1 MQKIFETLFDIF
13 YLTTVIY
20 LGITMMKK
28 SKGSKEFF
36 LFGLMALVLGL
47 GDAFHLVPR
56 AVALN
61 TKGLEAF
68 TFYLGLGKAITSVTM
83 TIFYVLL
90 YYVYKERY
98 KVNNKKL
105 DITIYILAIA
115 RILLSLMPQ
124 NKWFSKDAP
133 LSWGIYRNIPFL
145 VLGILIIVL
154 FYQKQKE
161 TRDKNFKYL
170 WLTIVLSFAFYLPVV
185 LFSSK
190 VPALGAL
197 MVPKTCAYIWTVLIG
212 YSTMKMEVKNEKE
225 IC

>member
-28 SKGSKEFF
+28 SKGRKEFF

-61 TKGLEAF
+61 TKGLDAF

>member
-47 GDAFHLVPR
+47 GDSFHLIPR

-61 TKGLEAF
+61 TKGLDAF

-90 YYVYKERY
+90 YHVYNERY
-98 KVNNKKL
+98 QVNEKRL
-105 DITIYILAIA
+105 DITIYILALA

-124 NKWFSKDAP
+124 NEWFSKNPP
-133 LSWGIYRNIPFL
+133 LSWGIYRNFPFL
-145 VLGILIIVL
+145 ILGILIIIL
-154 FYQKQKE
+154 FYKKQKE
-161 TRDKNFKYL
+161 TSDQNFKYL

-212 YSTMKMEVKNEKE
+212 YKSMKKEV
-225 IC
+225 

>member
-61 TKGLEAF
+61 TKGLDAF

-98 KVNNKKL
+98 KVNNKKF

>member
-47 GDAFHLVPR
+47 GDSFHLIPR

-61 TKGLEAF
+61 TKGLDAF

-90 YYVYKERY
+90 YHVYKERY
-98 KVNNKKL
+98 QVNEKRL
-105 DITIYILAIA
+105 DITIYILALA
-115 RILLSLMPQ
+115 RIILSLMPQ
-124 NKWFSKDAP
+124 NEWFSKNPP
-133 LSWGIYRNIPFL
+133 LSWGIYRNFPFL
-145 VLGILIIVL
+145 ILGILIIIL
-154 FYQKQKE
+154 FYKKQKE
-161 TRDKNFKYL
+161 TSDQNFKDL

-212 YSTMKMEVKNEKE
+212 YKSVKKEV
-225 IC
+225 

>member
-47 GDAFHLVPR
+47 GDSFHLIPR

-61 TKGLEAF
+61 TKGLDAF

-90 YYVYKERY
+90 YHVYKERY
-98 KVNNKKL
+98 QVNEKRL
-105 DITIYILAIA
+105 DITIYILALA

-124 NKWFSKDAP
+124 NEWFSKNPP
-133 LSWGIYRNIPFL
+133 LSWGIYRNFPFL
-145 VLGILIIVL
+145 ILGILIIIL
-154 FYQKQKE
+154 FYKKQKE
-161 TRDKNFKYL
+161 TSDQNFKYL

-212 YSTMKMEVKNEKE
+212 YKSMKKEV
-225 IC
+225 

>member
-47 GDAFHLVPR
+47 GDSFHLIPR

-61 TKGLEAF
+61 TKGLDAF

-90 YYVYKERY
+90 YHVYKERY
-98 KVNNKKL
+98 QVNEKRL
-105 DITIYILAIA
+105 DITIYILALA
-115 RILLSLMPQ
+115 RIFLSLMPQ
-124 NKWFSKDAP
+124 NEWFSKNPP
-133 LSWGIYRNIPFL
+133 LSWGIYRNFPFL
-145 VLGILIIVL
+145 ILGILIIIL
-154 FYQKQKE
+154 YYKKQKE
-161 TRDKNFKYL
+161 TSDQNFKYL
-170 WLTIVLSFAFYLPVV
+170 WLTIALSFAFYLPVV

-212 YSTMKMEVKNEKE
+212 YKSMKKEV
-225 IC
+225 

>member
-1 MQKIFETLFDIF
+1 MKKIFETLFDIF

-61 TKGLEAF
+61 TKGLDAF

>member
-61 TKGLEAF
+61 TKGLDAF

>member
-47 GDAFHLVPR
+47 GDSFHLIPR

-61 TKGLEAF
+61 TKGLDAF

-90 YYVYKERY
+90 YHVYNERY
-98 KVNNKKL
+98 QVNEKRL
-105 DITIYILAIA
+105 DITIYILALA
-115 RILLSLMPQ
+115 RIILSLMPQ
-124 NKWFSKDAP
+124 NEWFSKNPP
-133 LSWGIYRNIPFL
+133 LSWGIYRNFPFL
-145 VLGILIIVL
+145 ILGILIIIL
-154 FYQKQKE
+154 FYKKQKE
-161 TRDKNFKYL
+161 TSDQNFKYL

-212 YSTMKMEVKNEKE
+212 YKSMKKE
-225 IC
+225 A

>member
-47 GDAFHLVPR
+47 GDSFHLIPR

-61 TKGLEAF
+61 TKGLDAF
-68 TFYLGLGKAITSVTM
+68 TFYLGFGKAITSVTM

-90 YYVYKERY
+90 YHVYKERY
-98 KVNNKKL
+98 QVNEKRL
-105 DITIYILAIA
+105 DITIYILALA
-115 RILLSLMPQ
+115 RIILSLMPQ
-124 NKWFSKDAP
+124 NEWFSKNPP
-133 LSWGIYRNIPFL
+133 LSWGIYRNFPFL
-145 VLGILIIVL
+145 ILGILIIIL
-154 FYQKQKE
+154 FYKKQKE
-161 TRDKNFKYL
+161 TSDQNFKYL

-212 YSTMKMEVKNEKE
+212 YKSMKKEV
-225 IC
+225 

>member
-47 GDAFHLVPR
+47 GDSFHLIPR

-61 TKGLEAF
+61 TKGLDAF

-90 YYVYKERY
+90 YHVYKERY
-98 KVNNKKL
+98 QVNEKRL
-105 DITIYILAIA
+105 DITIYILALA
-115 RILLSLMPQ
+115 RIILSLMPQ
-124 NKWFSKDAP
+124 NEWFSKNPP
-133 LSWGIYRNIPFL
+133 LSWGIYRNFPFL
-145 VLGILIIVL
+145 ILGILIIIL
-154 FYQKQKE
+154 FYKKQKE
-161 TRDKNFKYL
+161 TSDQNFKYL

-212 YSTMKMEVKNEKE
+212 YKSMKKE
-225 IC
+225 I

>member
-47 GDAFHLVPR
+47 GDSFHLIPR

-61 TKGLEAF
+61 TKGLDAF

-90 YYVYKERY
+90 YHVYKERY
-98 KVNNKKL
+98 QVNEKRL
-105 DITIYILAIA
+105 DITIYILALA
-115 RILLSLMPQ
+115 RIILSLMPQ
-124 NKWFSKDAP
+124 NEWLSKNPP
-133 LSWGIYRNIPFL
+133 LSWGIYRNFPFL
-145 VLGILIIVL
+145 ILGILIIIL
-154 FYQKQKE
+154 FYKKQKE
-161 TRDKNFKYL
+161 TSDQNFKYL

-212 YSTMKMEVKNEKE
+212 YKSMKKEV
-225 IC
+225 

>member
-56 AVALN
+56 AVAIN
-61 TKGLEAF
+61 TKGLDAF